1 MNDQEAFLTQLKDY
15 FHYLTE
21 CHFKEKYGDE
31 ISKELMEKY
40 REAFEDFYSKNLS
53 LMPTNLAKRHG
64 INSIF
69 VLAFDKTLSDKQLTF
84 DDLKER
90 ILSIYRTMLTN
101 LLEQQKEQLAA
112 SENPW
117 KAFVE
122 MTRKGNESLYDNE
135 FFSLEMI
142 EDSDSCFGFDLHRCI
157 YFEIF
162 NKNDRP
168 DLGPILCE
176 YDWLLAEAVEQWI
189 TFERLEAI
197 ALEGKKCTFRYYP
210 ND

>member
-1 MNDQEAFLTQLKDY
+1 MNDQKSFLTQLKDY

-21 CHFKEKYGDE
+21 CHFKEKHGNENCKD
-31 ISKELMEKY
+31 LMLKY
-40 REAFEDFYSKNLS
+40 RNAFDEFYSKNLS
-53 LMPTNLAKRHG
+53 LMPNDLAKRHG

-69 VLAFDKTLSDKQLTF
+69 VLAFDKALSDKQLSF
-84 DDLKER
+84 DDLKEQ
-90 ILSIYRTMLTN
+90 ILSVYRAMLSS
-101 LLEQQKEQLAA
+101 LLEQQKGQLAV

-122 MTRKGNESLYDNE
+122 MVRKGNESLYDNE
-135 FFSLEMI
+135 FFSLQMV
-142 EDSDSCFGFDLHRCI
+142 EDSDTCFGFDLHRCI
-157 YFEIF
+157 YFEIL
-162 NKNDRP
+162 NKNGRP

-189 TFERLEAI
+189 TFDRLEAI
-197 ALEGKKCTFRYYP
+197 ALEGKKCTFRYFP